1 MHQEEDICF
10 YPDKCVNLEK
20 IVEDHLQI
28 NLNLKDQ
35 LQKLK
40 STNFN
45 SKSYICLGGFFE
57 KLTPEITDTQS
68 NSQSIT

>member
-10 YPDKCVNLEK
+10 YRDKCVNLEK

-40 STNFN
+40 SSNFN
-45 SKSYICLGGFFE
+45 SNPTSA
-57 KLTPEITDTQS
+57 
-68 NSQSIT
+68 